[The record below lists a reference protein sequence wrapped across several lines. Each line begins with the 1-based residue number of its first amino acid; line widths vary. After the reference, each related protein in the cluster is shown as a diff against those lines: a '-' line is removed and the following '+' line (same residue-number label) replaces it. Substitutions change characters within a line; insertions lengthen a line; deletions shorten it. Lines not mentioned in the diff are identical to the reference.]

1 MLYEDPRTRPSSSI
15 IIIIIH
21 NSFINLYFFISH
33 YIMYN
38 QSFIQHQPQSN
49 KLWSCCEWGGVKNYV
64 MSCRE
69 LKCFF
74 WTTFFSNYKAFF
86 LFFSLFLVIFE
97 RYVYMF
103 CCKDIRNDIK
113 KKKKICNEYI
123 KNVRWMIPCLHETHP
138 YRQWNV

>member
-1 MLYEDPRTRPSSSI
+1 MNLTWTWTILYEDPRTRTSSSI

-21 NSFINLYFFISH
+21 NSFINIYFFISLF
-33 YIMYN
+33 IMYN
-38 QSFIQHQPQSN
+38 DQSFIQHQPQSN

-86 LFFSLFLVIFE
+86 LFFSLFFLSYLIG
-97 RYVYMF
+97 YVYMF
-103 CCKDIRNDIK
+103 CCKDIWNDIK
-113 KKKKICNEYI
+113 KRRRYVMN
-123 KNVRWMIPCLHETHP
+123 T
-138 YRQWNV
+138 